1 MRDPRRQI
9 QLNQML
15 LVSVLA
21 FFVSAAPARAQTDPI
36 EIMERV
42 DRVMRGDSSRG
53 VATMEVVT
61 EHWERQITME
71 LWSLGTD
78 YSLVRVRAPAKEA
91 GTATLMADENIWNY
105 LPKVDRTIKIPS
117 LMMGGAWMGS
127 HFSNDDL
134 VRESQLI
141 DDYDIEL
148 AFDGARDGV
157 AVWEFRLTPKPEAA
171 VVWGHLAFQVRQA
184 DYMPLWA
191 RYYDEDDALARTMEY
206 REFADRG
213 GRLVP
218 TVMDM
223 QPADKPA
230 ERTTVRYD
238 ELEFDIDIDE
248 SFFSLRALQS
258 RR

>member
-117 LMMGGAWMGS
+117 SMMGGAWMGS

>member
-117 LMMGGAWMGS
+117 SMMGGAWMGS
-127 HFSNDDL
+127 HFTNDDL
-134 VRESQLI
+134 VQDSQLI
-141 DDYDIEL
+141 DLYDVEV
-148 AFDGARDGV
+148 AFDGERDGES
-157 AVWEFRLTPKPEAA
+157 VWELRLTPKPEAA
-171 VVWGHLAFQVRQA
+171 VVWGHIEFLVGQDDDLPR
-184 DYMPLWA
+184 WA
-191 RYYDEDDALARTMEY
+191 RYYNEDGELARTMEY
-206 REFADRG
+206 SEVSEFS

-218 TVMDM
+218 AVMNM
-223 QPADKPA
+223 QPADKPG
-230 ERTTVRYD
+230 ERTTIRYE
-238 ELEFDIDIDE
+238 ELEFDIDVE
-248 SFFSLRALQS
+248 QSFFSLRTLQS
-258 RR
+258 GR